1 MKQITIKLFIV
12 LGLFSVFISCSIVK
26 PVPKKKE
33 ITRIFWMDEAGR
45 EIKRLPEYTPI
56 SVGVETKNIKAGEV
70 IEFTIRDKEGRLYKG
85 GFENFQINAAVGKN
99 GKAFIHS
106 IMLEY
111 EPKNP
116 PEKKSVEEIV
126 FENDTLNWD
135 IRIVRTRDRDTKR
148 VYCIT
153 TIYGDTI
160 VPFSDNYRRISFSH
174 IDENGHSDIQVFY
187 FNDEFE
193 QCDSY
198 LYDKENKV
206 FRLIENCKVELR
218 KIERTD
224 FYYTYMPTGCA
235 NNNWDSYL
243 YKLKDYQLVPC
254 GRIEGRG
261 CGEKRMIY
269 IYRITEKKEILK
281 EKSRYEKAIAK
292 MGGDSRTDFYR
303 NYWRTNYLNFE
314 RK

>member
-160 VPFSDNYRRISFSH
+160 VPFSDNYRLIDLYDIDQDGH
-174 IDENGHSDIQVFY
+174 IDIQFF
-187 FNDEFE
+187 FNNNEYN
-193 QCDSY
+193 QCETY
-198 LYDKENKV
+198 LYDKVNKV
-206 FRLIENCKVELR
+206 FRLLENCKVAPY
-218 KIERTD
+218 KINKTD

-235 NNNWDSYL
+235 NNNWESYL
-243 YKLKDYQLVPC
+243 YKLEDFQLIPY
-254 GRIEGRG
+254 GRIDGRG
-261 CGEKRMIY
+261 CGKKRMIY
-269 IYRITEKKEILK
+269 IYRITGEEEILK
-281 EKSRYEKAIAK
+281 KKYRYEKAIAK
-292 MGGDSRTDFYR
+292 IGGSSRLDFYR
-303 NYWRTNYLNFE
+303 NYWRANYL
-314 RK
+314 KM